1 MRVASRRFS
10 RVLAGLLWLC
20 PALGCA
26 QESRATS
33 TDRFAALILAA
44 EQAAAR
50 GHRDVS
56 VQLARQLTSQ
66 YERSGATSAAEHTS
80 AGRAYVLQGVGN
92 VAAVK
97 AALAAFDRA
106 TAMDSSY
113 LESQRRTA
121 ALFLDKYDAPEA
133 RTLYAGVLRRAPED
147 AEALLGLARVEEFE
161 SKGNALE
168 TARKSAN
175 ANPRFAPARAFI
187 ARLQL
192 DAEAFDS
199 ARVTARSAVAL
210 DSTLLDAWSVLGA
223 VAWLTGDSVTYRDAQ
238 AVARRLQPGGAEFD
252 VFLAEAAVRQRR
264 YAEAVRLAGE
274 AVGRD
279 SLSVAAL
286 GVLGT
291 NQLRLGDFPAGRAA
305 LERAFALDPYN
316 VWHKNTLDL
325 LDKMRGFRTVE
336 RGRFRITA
344 PEREADLL
352 VLYIAPLL
360 ERAYDSLAMRYDYRP
375 ATPIHLELYDVQA
388 DFSVRTVGLNGLGAL
403 GVSFGNLLAL
413 DAPNVQ
419 AKGSYNWGS
428 TAWHEL
434 AHTFTLGASAHRVPR
449 WLSEGLS
456 VLEERRANP
465 GWGAR
470 GSLGWLMAYA
480 GGRIRPLS
488 QLNDGFMRPR
498 TPDEVGNSYYQAS
511 LFGEWVE
518 STRGAAALRGLLKGY
533 RDGQDTPTVF
543 QRVLGLSMAQADAQ
557 FDGWVQTRYAS
568 AIAAVG
574 GMQGVG
580 ADADAGADAGA
591 DAARGA
597 RAASRDSS
605 GGRFV
610 RTMREAVAMM
620 NARPDSARVLFEQ
633 ARAMMPAYAGD
644 DGPSWFLSQL
654 ALQRGD
660 TAAVLTYLPEVTGR
674 DETAY
679 DANVLEARVRG
690 RRGDVAGA
698 MSAWERALWIW
709 PYEAADR
716 RELAQLAT
724 QAGDHAR
731 SIRERRAVLALRPTD
746 VLQARYELAKALA
759 DGGDVA
765 GARRELLSVLEE
777 APSYEQAQALLLE
790 LRRRGGPR

>member
-1 MRVASRRFS
+1 MRGAPRRLP

-44 EQAAAR
+44 DQAAAR
-50 GHRDVS
+50 GHREVS
-56 VQLARQLTSQ
+56 VRLARQLTSQ
-66 YERSGATSAAEHTS
+66 YESTGATSAAEHTS

-92 VAAVK
+92 VDAVK

-133 RTLYAGVLRRAPED
+133 RTLYTGVLRRAPDD

-187 ARLQL
+187 ARLYL

-223 VAWLTGDSVTYRDAQ
+223 VAWLTGDSTSYGEAQ
-238 AVARRLQPGGAEFD
+238 TVARRLQPGGAEFD

-274 AVGRD
+274 AVRRD
-279 SLSVAAL
+279 SLSVSAI

-291 NQLRLGDFPAGRAA
+291 NQLRLGDFASGRAA

-344 PEREADLL
+344 PEKEADLL

-360 ERAYDSLAMRYDYRP
+360 ERAYDSLALRYDYRP

-498 TPDEVGNSYYQAS
+498 SPDEVGNSYYQAS

-518 STRGAAALRGLLKGY
+518 STRGAVALRDMLKGY

-557 FDGWVQTRYAS
+557 FDAWIQSRYAS
-568 AIAAVG
+568 AIVALG
-574 GMQGVG
+574 GMR
-580 ADADAGADAGA
+580 AAG
-591 DAARGA
+591 
-597 RAASRDSS
+597 ASRDSS
-605 GGRFV
+605 GGSFV
-610 RTMREAVAMM
+610 RTMREALTLM
-620 NARPDSARVLFEQ
+620 NARPDSARVLFER
-633 ARAMMPAYAGD
+633 ARSMMPAYAGD

-660 TAAVLTYLPEVTGR
+660 TSAVLRYLPEVTGR

-698 MSAWERALWIW
+698 MAAWERALWIW

-716 RELAQLAT
+716 RELAQLAA
-724 QAGDHAR
+724 QAGDHTRA
-731 SIRERRAVLALRPTD
+731 IRERRAVLALRPTD
-746 VLQARYELAKALA
+746 VLQARYDLAKALA

-790 LRRRGGPR
+790 LRRRGGTR

>member
-1 MRVASRRFS
+1 MKRVTSRRLS
-10 RVLAGLLWLC
+10 RALAGLLWLW

-33 TDRFAALILAA
+33 PDRFAALILAA

-50 GHRDVS
+50 GHREVS
-56 VQLARQLTSQ
+56 VRLARQLTSQ
-66 YERSGATSAAEHTS
+66 YESSGATNAAEHTS

-92 VAAVK
+92 VNAVK

-106 TAMDSSY
+106 TALDSSY

-133 RTLYAGVLRRAPED
+133 RALYSGVLRRAPDD

-161 SKGNALE
+161 SKGNPLE

-175 ANPRFAPARAFI
+175 ANPRFASARAFI
-187 ARLQL
+187 ARLHL

-210 DSTLLDAWSVLGA
+210 DSALLDAWSVLGA
-223 VAWLTGDSVTYRDAQ
+223 VAWLTGDSASYREAQ

-274 AVGRD
+274 AVRRD

-291 NQLRLGDFPAGRAA
+291 NQLRLGDFAAGRAA

-344 PEREADLL
+344 PEKEAELL

-360 ERAYDSLAMRYDYRP
+360 ERAYDSLALRYDYRP
-375 ATPIHLELYDVQA
+375 PTPIHLEFYDVQA

-403 GVSFGNLLAL
+403 GVSFGTLLAL

-419 AKGSYNWGS
+419 AKGNYNWGS

-498 TPDEVGNSYYQAS
+498 APDEVGNSYYQAS
-511 LFGEWVE
+511 LFAEWVE
-518 STRGAAALRGLLKGY
+518 STRGVAALRGMLSGY

-543 QRVLGLSMAQADAQ
+543 QRVLGLSLAEADTQ
-557 FDGWVQTRYAS
+557 FDRWVQTRYAS

-574 GMQGVG
+574 GMQ
-580 ADADAGADAGA
+580 AAGN
-591 DAARGA
+591 ARGNRPSPA
-597 RAASRDSS
+597 DSS
-605 GGRFV
+605 GGAGSATGGGSFV
-610 RTMREAVAMM
+610 RIMREAVTLM
-620 NARPDSARVLFEQ
+620 NARPDSARALFER
-633 ARAMMPAYAGD
+633 ARGMMPAYAGD

-660 TAAVLTYLPEVTGR
+660 TTAVLTYLPEVTGR

-690 RRGDVAGA
+690 RRGDLTGA
-698 MSAWERALWIW
+698 MAAWERALWIW

-716 RELAQLAT
+716 RELAQLAA

-731 SIRERRAVLALRPTD
+731 AVRERRAVLALRPTD
-746 VLQARYELAKALA
+746 VLQARYDLAKALA
-759 DGGDVA
+759 DGGDIA

-777 APSYEQAQALLLE
+777 APSFEQAQALLLE

>member
-1 MRVASRRFS
+1 MRVAPRRLS

-26 QESRATS
+26 QESRATGM
-33 TDRFAALILAA
+33 DRFAALILAA

-50 GHRDVS
+50 GHREVA
-56 VQLARQLTSQ
+56 VRLARQLTSQ
-66 YERSGATSAAEHTS
+66 YESGGATSAAEHTS

-92 VAAVK
+92 VGAVK
-97 AALAAFDRA
+97 SALAAFDRA

-133 RTLYAGVLRRAPED
+133 RTLYTGVLRRAPDD

-223 VAWLTGDSVTYRDAQ
+223 VAWLTGDSTSYREAQ

-274 AVGRD
+274 AVRRD
-279 SLSVAAL
+279 SLSVSAL

-291 NQLRLGDFPAGRAA
+291 NQLRLGDFTAGRAA

-344 PEREADLL
+344 PEKEADLL

-360 ERAYDSLAMRYDYRP
+360 ERAYDSLALRYDYRP

-434 AHTFTLGASAHRVPR
+434 AHTFTLGASQHRVPR

-543 QRVLGLSMAQADAQ
+543 QRVLGLSMAQADTQ
-557 FDGWVQTRYAS
+557 FDAWVQTRYAS

-574 GMQGVG
+574 GMQ
-580 ADADAGADAGA
+580 AAGT
-591 DAARGA
+591 ARGT
-597 RAASRDSS
+597 REVSRDSS
-605 GGRFV
+605 GGSFV
-610 RTMREAVAMM
+610 RTMREALTLM
-620 NARPDSARVLFEQ
+620 NARPDSARMLFER
-633 ARAMMPAYAGD
+633 ARSMMPAYAGD

-660 TAAVLTYLPEVTGR
+660 TASVLTYLPEVTGR

-698 MSAWERALWIW
+698 MAAWERALWIW

-716 RELAQLAT
+716 RELAQLAA

>member
-1 MRVASRRFS
+1 VTSRRFTH
-10 RVLAGLLWLC
+10 VLAGLLWLW
-20 PALGCA
+20 PAVGCA
-26 QESRATS
+26 QEARAPLP
-33 TDRFAALILAA
+33 DRFASLIASA

-50 GHRDVS
+50 GERAAS
-56 VQLARQLTSQ
+56 VRLARQLTSQ
-66 YERSGATSAAEHTS
+66 YESGGAANAAEHTS

-92 VAAVK
+92 VDAVK

-106 TAMDSSY
+106 TAMDSTY

-133 RTLYAGVLRRAPED
+133 RALYSGVLRRAPDD

-161 SKGNALE
+161 SKGNPLE

-187 ARLQL
+187 ARLHL

-210 DSTLLDAWSVLGA
+210 DSALLDAWSVLGA
-223 VAWLTGDSVTYRDAQ
+223 VAWLTGDSASYREAQ
-238 AVARRLQPGGAEFD
+238 ATARRLQPAGAAFD
-252 VFLAEAAVRQRR
+252 VFLAEALVRQRR

-274 AVGRD
+274 AVRRD

-291 NQLRLGDFPAGRAA
+291 NQLRLGDFAAGRAA

-344 PEREADLL
+344 PEKEADLL

-360 ERAYDSLAMRYDYRP
+360 ERAYDSLALRYDYRP
-375 ATPIHLELYDVQA
+375 PTPIHLEFYDVQA

-403 GVSFGNLLAL
+403 GVSFGTLLAL

-456 VLEERRANP
+456 VLEERRANA

-498 TPDEVGNSYYQAS
+498 SPDEVGNSYYQAS

-518 STRGAAALRGLLKGY
+518 TTRGAAALRGMLAGY

-557 FDGWVQTRYAS
+557 FDAWIQTRYAS

-574 GMQGVG
+574 GMRTAGTVVG
-580 ADADAGADAGA
+580 ASARDAIA
-591 DAARGA
+591 
-597 RAASRDSS
+597 RDSS
-605 GGRFV
+605 GGSFV
-610 RTMREAVAMM
+610 RTMREGVALM
-620 NARPDSARVLFEQ
+620 NTRPDSARALFER
-633 ARAMMPAYAGD
+633 ARSMMPAYAGD

-660 TAAVLTYLPEVTGR
+660 TATVLTYLPEVTGR

-679 DANVLEARVRG
+679 DANVLEARVRS

-698 MSAWERALWIW
+698 MAAWERALWIW

-716 RELAQLAT
+716 NELAQLAAR
-724 QAGDHAR
+724 AGDHAR
-731 SIRERRAVLALRPTD
+731 AVRERRAVLALRPTD

-759 DGGDVA
+759 DSGDVA